1 MGFEWSR
8 NGDILPSYS
17 NSCMHV
23 LAVLGLS
30 LQSRDK
36 APLSQYGHRAPSPM
50 SHSQATLLFSFIRAK
65 VPRRAMSAGNEAI
78 EELKVV
84 GGERE
89 IVCLKFVD
97 TIVFGRVSSEYP
109 VHLKTTKS
117 LVFLPSRS
125 SFPYEICLVQLAG
138 GRSRSLYCCHYS
150 QMSII
155 VDGKRGTKKLFF
167 AASIFLAVHALRSSK
182 EDLGSR

>member
-1 MGFEWSR
+1 MGTARRARCPIPKRLFCSLLYGQKSHAAQCPPETRPSR
-8 NGDILPSYS
+8 N
-17 NSCMHV
+17 
-23 LAVLGLS
+23 
-30 LQSRDK
+30 
-36 APLSQYGHRAPSPM
+36 
-50 SHSQATLLFSFIRAK
+50 
-65 VPRRAMSAGNEAI
+65 
-78 EELKVV
+78 LKVV

-117 LVFLPSRS
+117 LVLQHFLPSRS

>member
-78 EELKVV
+78 EELKS
-84 GGERE
+84 
-89 IVCLKFVD
+89 
-97 TIVFGRVSSEYP
+97 GR
-109 VHLKTTKS
+109 
-117 LVFLPSRS
+117 
-125 SFPYEICLVQLAG
+125 
-138 GRSRSLYCCHYS
+138 
-150 QMSII
+150 
-155 VDGKRGTKKLFF
+155 RG
-167 AASIFLAVHALRSSK
+167 ARDRVP
-182 EDLGSR
+182 